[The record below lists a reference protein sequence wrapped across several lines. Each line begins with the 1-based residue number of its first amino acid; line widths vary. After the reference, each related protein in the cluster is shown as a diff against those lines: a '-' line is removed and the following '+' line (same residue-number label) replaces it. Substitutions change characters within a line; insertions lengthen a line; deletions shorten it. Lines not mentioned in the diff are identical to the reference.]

1 MGLSLVVVYDILLTA
16 GVRRRSTAYFRIRLM
31 CSSFLRNRRVRVG
44 VESFSL
50 CLFLTF
56 LYRLFFLLFS
66 LDWLIGLHCWMNQW

>member
-31 CSSFLRNRRVRVG
+31 CSSFLRDRRVRVG

-56 LYRLFFLLFS
+56 LYRLFFYRFRS
-66 LDWLIGLHCWMNQW
+66 IG

>member
-16 GVRRRSTAYFRIRLM
+16 GVRRRSTAYFRTRLM

-50 CLFLTF
+50 CLFLRF
-56 LYRLFFLLFS
+56 L
-66 LDWLIGLHCWMNQW
+66 